1 MSPKRRCQRQA
12 LDGKDEEDDDEELLL
27 AAFPVDESPCCLLN
41 AGLLRLRWPLLL
53 LLARLKF
60 LPPPLLTKLMSAS
73 SSSLK
78 AAVNDADAVAVD
90 EGFEDEEEDEME
102 ET

>member
-1 MSPKRRCQRQA
+1 MSPKRRCQRQVP
-12 LDGKDEEDDDEELLL
+12 DGKEEEDDNEELLFE
-27 AAFPVDESPCCLLN
+27 AFPVDESPCCLLK

-53 LLARLKF
+53 LMAQLKF
-60 LPPPLLTKLMSAS
+60 LPPPLLTKLTSVS

-90 EGFEDEEEDEME
+90 EGVEDEEEDEME

>member
-1 MSPKRRCQRQA
+1 MF
-12 LDGKDEEDDDEELLL
+12 
-27 AAFPVDESPCCLLN
+27 AAFPVDGSPCCLLN

-60 LPPPLLTKLMSAS
+60 LPPPLLTKLTSVS

-78 AAVNDADAVAVD
+78 AAVKDVDAVAVD
-90 EGFEDEEEDEME
+90 EGVEDEEEDEKE

>member
-1 MSPKRRCQRQA
+1 M
-12 LDGKDEEDDDEELLL
+12 LDGKEEEDDDEELLFEEL
-27 AAFPVDESPCCLLN
+27 PVDESPCCLLN

-60 LPPPLLTKLMSAS
+60 LPPPLLTKLTSVS

-78 AAVNDADAVAVD
+78 AAVKDADAVAVD
-90 EGFEDEEEDEME
+90 EGVEDEEEDEKGK
-102 ET
+102 T